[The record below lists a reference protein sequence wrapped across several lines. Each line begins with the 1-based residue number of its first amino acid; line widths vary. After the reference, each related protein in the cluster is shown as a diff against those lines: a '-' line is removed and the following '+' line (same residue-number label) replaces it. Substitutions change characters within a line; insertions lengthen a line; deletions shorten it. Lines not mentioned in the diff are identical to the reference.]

1 MFGTTYELTL
11 NKAYVAHWGVL
22 EAVRELIQNALDSDS
37 PFEFTFGRDDED
49 DSNTLALT
57 SANARLTPQTL
68 LLGSTTKADAPEKIG
83 SFGEGYKIALLVLT
97 REGRSVSIHNGDKVW
112 APFFRFSKRFDDD
125 LLCVSEESAPFKNTG
140 LTFLVSGLTDE
151 DVVAIRESCLPMQ
164 QHIGETLKTSYG
176 DILLQK
182 PGQLFVGGLFICKT
196 ELKYGYN
203 MNPDRIKLER
213 DRKTVDNFDLTY
225 ATTHMWYETERFDDV
240 AKMIE
245 AEVKDVGCAQWSAT
259 PMVKEACFRLFREK
273 NPGKFVATSQSE
285 LQSFVKAGLT
295 SYVFVGGSF
304 GEVVCGASSYRNA
317 KPDKARQPRELME
330 AWFAEA
336 RYRMHADAKRSF
348 QALLDAAKG
357 WKA

>member
-11 NKAYVAHWGVL
+11 NKAYVAHWGVP

-37 PFEFTFGRDDED
+37 PFEFAFDKED
-49 DSNTLALT
+49 DGANTLTLT

-68 LLGSTTKADAPEKIG
+68 LLGATSKAEATDKIG

-97 REGRSVSIHNGDKVW
+97 REGRPVSIHNGDRVW
-112 APFFRFSKRFDDD
+112 TPFFRFSKRFDDD
-125 LLCVSEESAPFKNTG
+125 LLCISDDAAPFKNNG
-140 LTFLVSGLTDE
+140 LSFLVSGLTDE
-151 DVVAIRESCLPMQ
+151 EVQGIRESCLPMQ
-164 QHIGETLKTSYG
+164 QQIGEVHKTSYG

-196 ELKYGYN
+196 ELKFGYN

-225 ATTHMWYETERFDDV
+225 ATTHMWYETERFDDI

-285 LQSFVKAGLT
+285 LQGLVKQGLT

-304 GEVVCGASSYRNA
+304 GEVVRGSASYRNA
-317 KPDKARQPRELME
+317 KPDKVVQPHEHLT
-330 AWFAEA
+330 AW
-336 RYRMHADAKRSF
+336 YADAKYHMHASVRAKF
-348 QALLDAAKG
+348 EVLLDRAKG
-357 WKA
+357 WRA

>member
-11 NKAYVAHWGVL
+11 NKAYVARWGVL

-37 PFEFTFGRDDED
+37 PFEFTFDKED
-49 DSNTLALT
+49 DGANTLTLT
-57 SANARLTPQTL
+57 SANAQLTPQTL
-68 LLGSTTKADAPEKIG
+68 LLGATTKADAADKIG

-97 REGRSVSIHNGDKVW
+97 REGRPVNIHNGDRVW
-112 APFFRFSKRFDDD
+112 APFFRFSKRFEDD
-125 LLCVSEESAPFKNTG
+125 LLCISDDAAPFKNRG
-140 LTFLVSGLTDE
+140 LSFLVSGLTDE
-151 DVVAIRESCLPMQ
+151 EVAGIRESCLPMQ
-164 QHIGETLKTSYG
+164 QHIGETLKTSCG
-176 DILLQK
+176 EILLQK

-245 AEVKDVGCAQWSAT
+245 AEVKDVGCAQWSST
-259 PMVKEACFRLFREK
+259 PMVKEACYRLFREK

-285 LQSFVKAGLT
+285 LQGFVKAGLT
-295 SYVFVGGSF
+295 SYVYVGGAF
-304 GEVVCGASSYRNA
+304 GEVVRSSPSYRNA
-317 KPDKARQPRELME
+317 KPDKVRQPLEILQ
-330 AWFAEA
+330 AWFDDAK
-336 RYRMHADAKRSF
+336 YHMHADVRKSF
-348 QALLDAAKG
+348 QQIIDKSKG
-357 WKA
+357 WRA